1 MVGIEEVCMKAS
13 QNFLDPFVRELVF
26 VKPLHMQDFLKKF
39 PPFESKFGQPCLN
52 QLLLWKEGDF
62 TG

>member
-1 MVGIEEVCMKAS
+1 MKAS
-13 QNFLDPFVRELVF
+13 QNFLDPFVRELEF